1 MDEAALAA
9 AEPAL
14 AEAEAAGMAHVS
26 DASAADAQD
35 EAVLDMIAME
45 MGAADEFD
53 LDDNALM
60 IIEEPPIEPQA
71 AAEPE
76 MIGKAPEMA
85 AVAQEPVTVAPEP
98 IARTPIPPLVLS
110 PPPAFAARPA
120 PARETRM
127 EVSLGST
134 IIASGIVKKPGA
146 AANDPLAPIR
156 RMSQAEKIAFFS

>member
-35 EAVLDMIAME
+35 EAVLDMVAME

-76 MIGKAPEMA
+76 MIGKAPEMD

-98 IARTPIPPLVLS
+98 ITRTPIPPLVLS
-110 PPPAFAARPA
+110 PAFAARPA